1 MESLIKSQHAQQL
14 AGHNSSTGKNPSTDM
29 MPATGL
35 AMSSDENMML
45 KLIQQTHSPD
55 AREVQVRGLLSLVE
69 DILDRAT
76 LDSQDTNASMLPLPT
91 EDKLMQSSMMS
102 VLDSVSYAID
112 RVACEV

>member
-14 AGHNSSTGKNPSTDM
+14 AGHKNTTGKTPSM
-29 MPATGL
+29 EMIPATGL
-35 AMSSDENMML
+35 AMSSDESMML

-76 LDSQDTNASMLPLPT
+76 LDSEDTNASVSIPT
-91 EDKLMQSSMMS
+91 HNQFRS
-102 VLDSVSYAID
+102 
-112 RVACEV
+112 

>member
-14 AGHNSSTGKNPSTDM
+14 AGHSSRDGKTPRTTEMVPATSTG
-29 MPATGL
+29 GL
-35 AMSSDENMML
+35 TMSSDESMML

-76 LDSQDTNASMLPLPT
+76 LDSDDSNASVSIHIHACMN
-91 EDKLMQSSMMS
+91 KYMS
-102 VLDSVSYAID
+102 LLYSCDINY
-112 RVACEV
+112 